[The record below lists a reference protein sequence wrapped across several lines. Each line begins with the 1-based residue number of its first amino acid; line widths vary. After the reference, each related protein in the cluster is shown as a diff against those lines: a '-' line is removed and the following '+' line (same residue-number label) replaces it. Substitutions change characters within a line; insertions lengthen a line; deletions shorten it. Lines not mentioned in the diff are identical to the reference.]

1 MPLWA
6 HLAPRYNPTLEWSG
20 LLQNL
25 GLDTENKRS
34 LERLCASGAPGQ
46 VECNRLVATWTKPAS
61 FNWKPYRNPPM
72 VYQKCIS
79 EARQS
84 ISEGNSPW
92 NYNAYFPSGAYGR
105 PGPAWAARDNY
116 EPTWVR
122 TNAACLW
129 EQCVIKDAQGQPLG
143 WKNPDRR
150 QPQFAPWKPN
160 WGMRSGAPGRE

>member
-1 MPLWA
+1 MMMMMMMMMMMVMMM
-6 HLAPRYNPTLEWSG
+6 
-20 LLQNL
+20 

-46 VECNRLVATWTKPAS
+46 VECNRLVATWTKPAG
-61 FNWKPYRNPPM
+61 FNWKPYRSAPM

-79 EARQS
+79 EATQR
-84 ISEGNSPW
+84 IAEGRSPW
-92 NYNAYFPSGAYGR
+92 SYNAYFPSGANGR
-105 PGPAWAARDNY
+105 PGPAWAAMDNY
-116 EPTWVR
+116 EPIWVR

-143 WKNPDRR
+143 WENPDP

-160 WGMRSGAPGRE
+160 WGKRGGAPGRE